1 MVKMMAKKRSTVG
14 DLRGGLR
21 LIVDGVSGVTGIVE
35 AMHSRITR
43 VARPVGPVA
52 EKPTRGL
59 TGLVYRSIQGTNRL
73 VGRGLDSALARA
85 EASLQASLRDL
96 PESQRTPRSDALVSA
111 LNGVMGDHL
120 VSSGNPL
127 AITLQLHPLL
137 PPAGG
142 KVLLLIHGLCMND
155 QQWARKGHD
164 HGQALADSLGYAAVY
179 ARYNTGQHISI
190 NGRELAGQLEHML
203 TGWPEPV
210 TELAIIGHSM
220 GGLVARS
227 AVHQAR
233 AAGMA
238 WPGVLNK
245 LILLGS
251 PHHGAPLERGG
262 NWLHRGLGVS
272 SYAAPLT
279 RLSGLR
285 SAGITDLRHGNLLDA
300 DWNDDTR
307 FAQADSR
314 STLPLPDGVACYALA
329 GSLSPKTP
337 AGRAADWL
345 GDGLVPVASALGLH
359 EQPDRDLQIPA
370 AHQWVA
376 RGVNHLDLLSDK
388 GVYRR
393 LRQWLAE

>member
-1 MVKMMAKKRSTVG
+1 MVKMMSKKRSTVS

-21 LIVDGVSGVTGIVE
+21 LLVDGVGGVTGIVE

-52 EKPTRGL
+52 EKPTRGI

-73 VGRGLDSALARA
+73 VGKGLDAALALA
-85 EASLQASLRDL
+85 DPSLQATLRDL
-96 PESQRTPRSDALVSA
+96 PENQRTPRREALVSA

-120 VSSGNPL
+120 ARSGNPL
-127 AITLQLHPLL
+127 AVAMQLRPQL

-142 KVLLLIHGLCMND
+142 KLLLLIHGLCMND
-155 QQWARKGHD
+155 LQWSRKGHN
-164 HGQALADSLGYAAVY
+164 HGQALAQSLGYAAVY

-190 NGRELAGQLEHML
+190 NGRELAGQLEQL
-203 TGWPEPV
+203 LNGWPEPV

-227 AVHQAR
+227 AVRQAQE
-233 AAGMA
+233 AGMT
-238 WPGVLNK
+238 WPARLSK
-245 LILLGS
+245 LVLLGS

-285 SAGITDLRHGNLLDA
+285 SAGITDLRHGNLLDN

-307 FAQADSR
+307 FVQADRR
-314 STLPLPDGVACYALA
+314 SSLPLPAGVACYALA
-329 GSLSPKTP
+329 GSLSPKTQ
-337 AGRAADWL
+337 AGKAADWL
-345 GDGLVPVASALGLH
+345 GDGLVPVASALGRH
-359 EQPDRDLQIPA
+359 ADGDRELQIPA
-370 AHQWVA
+370 SRQWVA